1 MGDSI
6 TNRQRLRDK
15 WITDVTSHN
24 RPYPIDYREMIQ
36 QSVDVLTDKEIE
48 EYLRI
53 LDTLER

>member
-1 MGDSI
+1 MTVSD

-15 WITDVTSHN
+15 WIADVTSHN
-24 RPYPIDYREMIQ
+24 RPYPTDYREMIQ
-36 QSVDVLTDKEIE
+36 QSVDVLTDREIE